1 MAKYTREEILEI
13 VQDEDVEFIRLQF
26 VDIYGII
33 KNMAVTACQLQRIL
47 NNEVTF
53 DCGVI
58 EGIESKNLSKLILEP
73 DINTFAIFPWRP
85 QNNRVARFICD
96 VKKMDGT
103 PFENDPRGVLK
114 NVLRKAAMDGYFF
127 NVGPELE
134 FFLFD
139 TDEKGDPTTT
149 TNEKGTIFDVGPV
162 DHGENAR
169 RDMVLSLS
177 DMGFEIEASYH
188 SDEAA
193 QHQIDF
199 KYDSPL
205 NTADNI
211 MTFKLAVHTVARRHG
226 LHATFMPKPR
236 TDLNGSG
243 MHTHITIY
251 KDGNNIFAGDS
262 EGASST
268 LGYSFMAGILKHLP
282 GMMLIS
288 NPLINSYKRLY
299 KLLEKMVAYNCQE
312 GERYAVLQM
321 TDIGR
326 MGAGL
331 VLRTPDAACN
341 PYLML
346 ASVISAGLDGIANNM
361 KLDFG
366 DDYVKGL
373 PLTLEEAIDAFEKDK
388 FIQSVL
394 GKCMSE
400 KILSQKK
407 KEWDEYCRQVTSW
420 EIDKYLD
427 RI

>member
-114 NVLRKAAMDGYFF
+114 NVLRKAAKDGYFF

-299 KLLEKMVAYNCQE
+299 KFLEKMVAYNCQE

>member
-114 NVLRKAAMDGYFF
+114 NVIRKAAKDGYFF

-251 KDGNNIFAGDS
+251 NDGNNIFAGDS

>member
-1 MAKYTREEILEI
+1 
-13 VQDEDVEFIRLQF
+13 
-26 VDIYGII
+26 
-33 KNMAVTACQLQRIL
+33 
-47 NNEVTF
+47 
-53 DCGVI
+53 
-58 EGIESKNLSKLILEP
+58 
-73 DINTFAIFPWRP
+73 
-85 QNNRVARFICD
+85 
-96 VKKMDGT
+96 
-103 PFENDPRGVLK
+103 
-114 NVLRKAAMDGYFF
+114 
-127 NVGPELE
+127 
-134 FFLFD
+134 
-139 TDEKGDPTTT
+139 
-149 TNEKGTIFDVGPV
+149 
-162 DHGENAR
+162 
-169 RDMVLSLS
+169 
-177 DMGFEIEASYH
+177 
-188 SDEAA
+188 
-193 QHQIDF
+193 
-199 KYDSPL
+199 
-205 NTADNI
+205 
-211 MTFKLAVHTVARRHG
+211 
-226 LHATFMPKPR
+226 
-236 TDLNGSG
+236 
-243 MHTHITIY
+243 
-251 KDGNNIFAGDS
+251 
-262 EGASST
+262 
-268 LGYSFMAGILKHLP
+268 MAGILKHLP

-361 KLDFG
+361 KLDFS